1 MDSKLLLFLVFF
13 PILTSFLVYPLERLG
28 RGPIDLAV
36 RLVTALELAGAFF
49 LLSGTFFISV
59 PGLCGL
65 GFQFT
70 SGSLRSMLAIITA
83 FMWTMT
89 ALASKEY
96 FSHSEKNGRFYL
108 FYLMTLGSLIGVFLA
123 ADLYTLFIF
132 FEIMSFTSY
141 VWVAQCE
148 TPQALQA
155 AKTYLAVAVFGGMSL
170 LVGLLLLDH
179 LLGTLRIDQLA
190 QAAEALVAD
199 EKTELLAAG
208 IFCLIGFGAK
218 AGVFPLHIWL
228 PKAHPVAP
236 APASAL
242 LSGILTKSGVFGIL
256 IICSNLYTHYRNWNL
271 ALLLLSLITMFLGAV
286 LALFSVDL
294 KRTLAC
300 SSMSQIGFILLGIA
314 MQGFLAEENTLASW
328 GTILH
333 ILNHSMIKLVL
344 FIAAGVIY
352 RGAHSLDLSQLHG
365 WGKNK
370 PWLKLGFFIGAASI
384 CGLPLTSGYASKTL
398 LHESIVEY
406 IHLLAEEGISSG
418 LFHAAEWV
426 FLATGG
432 LTIAYMAKLFIS
444 IFVESGTIGHEDH
457 KEPSMAP
464 TTAISL
470 LCPALFLTVLGLTP
484 SLTMENIASWAGEF
498 LHTHHLE
505 EPFHF
510 YTLVNLEGAAISIV
524 VGATVYLLLVR
535 TRLRIRQDGRILYPD
550 LWPKKLDLELLV
562 FRPIIRGLCF
572 IGAFFARLAATAGD
586 IIVLVGEKLL
596 FLRAPGIFE
605 PKKNENF
612 GSYIKK
618 PRYSIV
624 TQTFSFDL
632 MLSGLGL
639 IVTLLYVLFR

>member
-13 PILTSFLVYPLERLG
+13 PILASLFVYLLERMG
-28 RGPIDLAV
+28 RGLMDQAV
-36 RLVTALELAGAFF
+36 RLVTALEFGGALL
-49 LLSGTFFISV
+49 LLSGASSASV

-65 GFQFT
+65 GLQFT
-70 SGSLRSMLAIITA
+70 SGSLRSMLTVITA
-83 FMWTMT
+83 FMWMMT

-96 FSHSEKNGRFYL
+96 FSHSENNGRFYL
-108 FYLMTLGSLIGVFLA
+108 FYLMTLGALAGVFLA

-155 AKTYLAVAVFGGMSL
+155 GKTYLAVAVFGGMSL
-170 LVGLLLLDH
+170 LVGILLLNH
-179 LLGTLRIDQLA
+179 LFGTLRIDLL
-190 QAAEALVAD
+190 AEAAGTLAAD
-199 EKTELLAAG
+199 ENPELLAAG

-242 LSGILTKSGVFGIL
+242 LSGILTKTGVFGIL
-256 IICSNLYTHYRNWNL
+256 IICSNLFVRHGSWNL
-271 ALLLLSLITMFLGAV
+271 AILLLALITMFLGAV

-300 SSMSQIGFILLGIA
+300 SSMSQIGFILLGVA

-333 ILNHSMIKLVL
+333 VLNHSMIKLVL
-344 FIAAGVIY
+344 FLAAGVIY
-352 RGAHSLDLSQLHG
+352 RGAHSLDLSRLSG
-365 WGKNK
+365 WGKDK
-370 PWLKLGFFIGAASI
+370 PWLKLTFFIGAASI
-384 CGLPLTSGYASKTL
+384 CGFPFTSGYTSKTL

-406 IHLLAEEGISSG
+406 IYLLTEEGASTS
-418 LFHAAEWV
+418 LFHTAEWV
-426 FLATGG
+426 FLITGG
-432 LTIAYMAKLFIS
+432 LTIAYMTKLFVS
-444 IFVESGTIGHEDH
+444 IFMEAGEIGSDAH
-457 KEPSMAP
+457 PGSYMTLP
-464 TTAISL
+464 TVVSL
-470 LCPALFLTVLGLTP
+470 SCPALILAVLGLTP
-484 SLTMENIASWAGEF
+484 SLTMERIAVWAGVF
-498 LHTHHLE
+498 LHTHELA
-505 EPFHF
+505 EPFRF
-510 YTLVNLEGAAISIV
+510 YSLVNLEGAAISIA
-524 VGATVYLLLVR
+524 VGAAVYLLIVR
-535 TRLRIRQDGRILYPD
+535 TRLRIKRDGRILYPN
-550 LWPKKLDLELLV
+550 LWPEKLDLELLI
-562 FRPIIRGLCF
+562 FRPVIRGLCF
-572 IGAFFARLAATAGD
+572 VGAFFARIAATAGD

-612 GSYIKK
+612 GSYSKK

-639 IVTLLYVLFR
+639 IVTLLYVLLR